1 MKAQIVDYRKL
12 RPDNLNSDEF
22 RHLYY
27 LLFWPIFGLM
37 FMFVEFDIIPRTYH
51 LVHSPLDDAI
61 PFCEFFLI
69 PYLFWFVFLVGAVL
83 YTLFFDVDTFKKM
96 MKYFIITYGITMLI
110 YFIWPTYQD
119 LRPETFARDNAFVWF
134 IKRFYAFDT
143 NTNVCPSL
151 HVVGSFAAMFGF
163 WHSKR
168 FSTTGW
174 HIVLAV
180 ITALITVSTV
190 FMKQHSIIDIP
201 PALLICALAHP
212 ICFGSKS
219 VSKKEKVTVS

>member
-1 MKAQIVDYRKL
+1 MKEKIVDYRKL
-12 RPDNLNSDEF
+12 RFNNLNSDEF
-22 RHLYY
+22 KHLYY
-27 LLFWPIFGLM
+27 LLFWPIFGLL

-51 LVHSPLDDAI
+51 LVHCALDDMI

-69 PYLFWFVFLVGAVL
+69 PYMFWFVFLVGAVL
-83 YTLFFDVDTFKKM
+83 YTLLFDVESFKKM

-119 LRPETFARDNAFVWF
+119 LRPDTFARNNFFVWF
-134 IKRFYAFDT
+134 IKHFYAFDT

-163 WHSKR
+163 WHCRR
-168 FSTTGW
+168 FNTAGW
-174 HIVLAV
+174 HITLAV
-180 ITALITVSTV
+180 ITTLITISTV

-201 PALLICALAHP
+201 PALFICAIAYP
-212 ICFGSKS
+212 ICYGW
-219 VSKKEKVTVS
+219 KKANKKQEITVS